1 MSIQLALASRKVPS
15 QVYSSTVL
23 TILQFSFQ
31 LWLLSLSAV
40 TNILNRF
47 VETFYKSREEIE
59 RQAEAEREML
69 ENETMNINQNGNL

>member
-69 ENETMNINQNGNL
+69 ENETMNINQNGNH